1 MASPDF
7 SSIEPAFSGIE
18 TLFQSQIIPPD
29 VFNHE
34 INQEQ
39 QGSEDDVGYSGRKH
53 SQTNHR
59 TGSDYTFFK
68 YFRDFL
74 IICFQFRLTMSD
86 KYSRYPIGVR

>member
-34 INQEQ
+34 LNQEQ
-39 QGSEDDVGYSGRKH
+39 QGSEDDVG
-53 SQTNHR
+53 
-59 TGSDYTFFK
+59 
-68 YFRDFL
+68 
-74 IICFQFRLTMSD
+74 
-86 KYSRYPIGVR
+86 

>member
-29 VFNHE
+29 VFNHQ

-39 QGSEDDVGYSGRKH
+39 LLTELGGWVWDDGVEFEFVPRRPTAVPVRSVHTVSK
-53 SQTNHR
+53 QKAAFLK
-59 TGSDYTFFK
+59 SDES
-68 YFRDFL
+68 L
-74 IICFQFRLTMSD
+74 
-86 KYSRYPIGVR
+86 